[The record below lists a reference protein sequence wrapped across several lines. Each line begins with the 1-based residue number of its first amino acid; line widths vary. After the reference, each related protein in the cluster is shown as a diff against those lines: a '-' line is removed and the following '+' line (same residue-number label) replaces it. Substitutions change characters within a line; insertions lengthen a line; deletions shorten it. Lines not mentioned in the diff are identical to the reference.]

1 MVVIG
6 GGVIGLCSA
15 LALAAKGMHVT
26 VLEASEEESDSCST
40 GNAGMIVPS
49 HFVPLAAPGMA
60 LYGLKMLLRKDSP
73 FGFSWPPSLEMAAWA
88 IRFLRASNPAQAE
101 RAGPVLRD
109 LNLLSRA
116 RYRELHETLGIEGL
130 RESGLTMLC
139 ETHHALDEE
148 RGQAERAETLGL
160 RVQVLDKAALQREE
174 PQVEIEAVGGV
185 KFLDDASLDPP
196 AFLRAVRSEL
206 RRRGAHLEYGCPATE
221 FSLGVSRVDAVRTRQ
236 GEFPADEFVLAGGV
250 ATGELARGLG
260 LRLPLVGG
268 KGYGFTVAEPPVHLR
283 ACAILVEARVALT
296 PMPAGLRVAGT
307 MELGARDLRV
317 SPRRLGGIRA
327 SVRRCLPAL
336 QTARLEDA
344 PVWAGLRPCSPD
356 GLPYLGR
363 TSRWPNLTLAAGHAM
378 MGLSLGPATGEI
390 VGQIVAGEPTS
401 IPIELLDPD
410 RYA

>member
-1 MVVIG
+1 MVIG

-15 LALAAKGMHVT
+15 LALAEKGMHVT
-26 VLEASEEESDSCST
+26 VLEAGGEDSESCST

-60 LYGLKMLLRKDSP
+60 LYGLKMLLRRDSP
-73 FGFSWPPSLEMAAWA
+73 FGFSWPPSFEMAEWA
-88 IRFLRASNPAQAE
+88 IRFLRASNAAQAQ

-116 RYRELHETLGIEGL
+116 RYRELHQSLGIEGL
-130 RESGLTMLC
+130 RESGLTMMC
-139 ETHHALDEE
+139 ETQQALDEE
-148 RGQAERAETLGL
+148 YRQAERAERLGL
-160 RVQVLDKAALQREE
+160 RVQTLDRAGLRREE
-174 PQVEIEAVGGV
+174 PHVEIEAVGGV

-196 AFLRAVRSEL
+196 AFLRAVRAEL
-206 RRRGAHLEYGCPATE
+206 RRRGVRLHYDCPATG
-221 FSLGVSRVDAVRTRQ
+221 FSLGTSRVDAVRTKD

-250 ATGELARGLG
+250 ATGALARGLG

-268 KGYGFTVAEPPVHLR
+268 KGYGFTVTEPPVPLR

-296 PMPAGLRVAGT
+296 PMPSGLRIAGT
-307 MELGARDLRV
+307 MELGARDLRA
-317 SPRRLGGIRA
+317 SPRRLEGIRA

-336 QTARLEDA
+336 RQARLEDA

-363 TSRWPNLTLAAGHAM
+363 TARWSNLTLAAGHAM
-378 MGLSLGPATGEI
+378 MGLSLGPATGEM

-401 IPIELLDPD
+401 VPIELLNPD